1 MTVAVMNVWHVSVCV
16 FHLMMP
22 MPMRVGLLRRQV
34 LDTVVYVMA
43 VGVMMTVFV
52 LNGLVR
58 VQVLVALREVQPDA
72 QRHERAGDQQPR
84 ADRFTQKRNRQHR
97 ARTD

>member
-1 MTVAVMNVWHVSVCV
+1 MTVAVMNVRHVSVCV

-52 LNGLVR
+52 LNGLVG
-58 VQVLVALREVQPDA
+58 VQVLMVFVQYQDGPR
-72 QRHERAGDQQPR
+72 RHEQQS
-84 ADRFTQKRNRQHR
+84 RNKHGSGWFAEQQ
-97 ARTD
+97 AR